1 MAMIGWVARKVGGN
15 PTSAGDSGEMAQRWL
30 RRKFLSKWS
39 GLFAVV
45 IAVAA
50 VSGVI
55 ALVAPRIHATYL
67 LVIYVLVVMAVA
79 TVWGTGL
86 AVFAAV
92 SSSVVFNYLF
102 VSPQYALRVDDP
114 WDTVGTAAF
123 LATAVIVGRL
133 AVRLRRAAQ
142 ESARLSTEQIALRRI
157 ATLVAQSRPPLAVF
171 EAVTREVGLL
181 CGADLARMEHYEEDG
196 TVTGI
201 AAWSRVPVRLAVGT
215 NSHLLVPASPAR
227 FGRPGVRYGLRVSS
241 VKRARSPRRRS
252 GLVSVRRSAAQSRWR
267 DASGV

>member
-50 VSGVI
+50 VSGGI

-92 SSSVVFNYLF
+92 LSSVVFNYLF
-102 VSPQYALRVDDP
+102 VSPRYALRVDDP

-142 ESARLSTEQIALRRI
+142 ESARLST
-157 ATLVAQSRPPLAVF
+157 
-171 EAVTREVGLL
+171 
-181 CGADLARMEHYEEDG
+181 
-196 TVTGI
+196 
-201 AAWSRVPVRLAVGT
+201 
-215 NSHLLVPASPAR
+215 
-227 FGRPGVRYGLRVSS
+227 
-241 VKRARSPRRRS
+241 
-252 GLVSVRRSAAQSRWR
+252 
-267 DASGV
+267 